1 MPYAEVTENRY
12 EVVSNREN
20 DRYVWNYTIFPD
32 GTTNWGEDTASMGMI
47 LSCFG
52 EQVRSLLMER
62 YTRIFDEL
70 IDEEEELPEDQVLS
84 LEDAKYLAREASS
97 DGPYAI
103 ARLRD
108 NGERTRLSYE
118 EALEEYE
125 PLIGTVHHGCYL
137 R

>member
-1 MPYAEVTENRY
+1 MPYGTVTENKY
-12 EVVSNREN
+12 EVVSNREG
-20 DRYVWNYTIFPD
+20 DYHVWNYTVFPED
-32 GTTNWGEDTASMGMI
+32 ATNWGDNTPSMGMI

-52 EQVRSLLMER
+52 EQVRNLLMER

-70 IDEEEELPEDQVLS
+70 IEEEELPEDQVLS
-84 LEDAKYLAREASS
+84 MDDAKFLAREASTE
-97 DGPYAI
+97 GPAAI

-108 NGERTRLSYE
+108 NGDRTRLSYE
-118 EALEEYE
+118 EALAEFE